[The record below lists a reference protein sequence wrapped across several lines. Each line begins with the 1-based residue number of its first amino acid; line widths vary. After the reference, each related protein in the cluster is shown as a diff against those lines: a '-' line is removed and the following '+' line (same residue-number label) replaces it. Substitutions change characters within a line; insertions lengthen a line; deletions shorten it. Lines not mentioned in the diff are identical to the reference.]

1 MGILEQSPCQ
11 TDKNIHI
18 AGICYGRVGEVCRQQ
33 DPKRSSE
40 QNKHRAFRKQEVA
53 EGRPYFQN
61 TIFSYN
67 ARYVK
72 YREVKKPSFPDFG
85 PFHGFWSRP
94 GSGFSLQTDFAF
106 LWLNCV
112 FFSRWRVS
120 SCAFPSEIFVL
131 NSSFAVAISFLTQGF
146 AGTGL
151 RSRYFYRNDPSYG

>member
-1 MGILEQSPCQ
+1 MWSGLGARRAARPQHELTMRQSVGILEQSPCQ

-112 FFSRWRVS
+112 FFLVGVFHRVHS
-120 SCAFPSEIFVL
+120 HLKFSC
-131 NSSFAVAISFLTQGF
+131 
-146 AGTGL
+146 
-151 RSRYFYRNDPSYG
+151 